1 MYPLHCTGGFAMPI
15 RSGKFEIV
23 GVGLNLGAVST
34 DYELSLWD
42 TGVNAIVDHENP
54 PADARRIFHANGDG
68 AGSEFIPFP
77 ESLKVRS
84 GISVGVAT
92 NIDPG
97 ELYIYVR

>member
-23 GVGLNLGAVST
+23 GVGLNLDAVST

-42 TGVNAIVDHENP
+42 TGVNAIVDHDNP

-68 AGSEFIPFP
+68 AGPEFFSFP
-77 ESLKVRS
+77 EPIKVRS
-84 GISVGVAT
+84 GISVGVMD
-92 NIDPG
+92 NIEVG